1 MKKRTW
7 YFGIL
12 VFLFTSLTACGGGS
26 GGSQAPA
33 QQTNTPASPPV
44 VTPVVTPPVVTPV
57 VTPPPS
63 PSELTIKVDATSPVP
78 TEITRVDTNYL
89 IRTTASISN
98 PTGVD
103 QGITI
108 PSISIKGSLASEVA
122 SVQIIDGNTVLGTAV
137 PSSGKAYFKS
147 ISLNIPAGVKKLSI
161 QAKLNPSVA
170 PLGAGVWAKKVSFGF
185 NSSDIIPSSA
195 PISGL
200 PVWGSYAYLDKG
212 IEIYPCPDA
221 KCYMHT
227 QTGAWKILVVGGSNA
242 LVPLKD
248 GSGVGMETT
257 GYYGENVSLFSLPS
271 LSQDW
276 SLNSLLSWKD
286 GNAGCG
292 TWYTGLFDFT
302 ENGDAVVFTST
313 CQVVAVGSTPYIGLL
328 KTDGSGEW
336 IRITRGSTKVYS
348 PTIGSRGGVASNALT
363 VLYVQNDGANSN
375 IWKVVVNTNTSVVGK
390 PTILVGDVFSKQIDI
405 FDTYSRLISVNK
417 NYTKMIFVRSV
428 NGVNHLLVTSING
441 GKETDIGVGFNPYW
455 AVDGSNRI
463 IFSTYTPNSKSDKQD
478 LWTMNS
484 DGTDRR
490 KMILPANISTNLFAG
505 GVRNTVM
512 SATYPLIP

>member
-26 GGSQAPA
+26 GGSQSPA
-33 QQTNTPASPPV
+33 QSVNTPTPASSPV
-44 VTPVVTPPVVTPV
+44 VTPVVTPPVVTPPAPV
-57 VTPPPS
+57 VTPPPT
-63 PSELTIKVDATSPVP
+63 PTKLTIKVDATSPVP
-78 TEITRVDTNYL
+78 TEITRINTDYL
-89 IRTTASISN
+89 VRTMVVISN
-98 PTGVD
+98 PTSAE

-108 PSISIKGSLASEVA
+108 PSISVKGSLASEVA

-137 PSSGKAYFKS
+137 PNSGKAYFQS
-147 ISLNIPAGVKKLSI
+147 ISLNIPTGSSKEISI
-161 QAKLNPSVA
+161 YAKLNPSIA
-170 PLGAGVWAKKVSFGF
+170 PLGANVWSKKVSFGF
-185 NSSDIIPSSA
+185 DSSDIIPSSA

-221 KCYMHT
+221 KCYMDT

-242 LVPLKD
+242 LVPLKN

-257 GYYGENVSLFSLPS
+257 GYYGENVSLFSLPN

-302 ENGDAVVFTST
+302 ENGDAIVFTST
-313 CQVVAVGSTPYIGLL
+313 CKVVAVGSTPYIGLL

-348 PTIGSRGGVASNALT
+348 PTIGSHGGVASNALT
-363 VLYVQNDGANSN
+363 ILYVQKDGANSN

-390 PTILVGDVFSKQIDI
+390 PTMLVGDVFSKQIDI

-417 NYTKMIFVRSV
+417 DYAKMVFVRKV
-428 NGVNHLLVTSING
+428 NGVNHLFVTSING

-463 IFSTYTPNSKSDKQD
+463 LFTSGG
-478 LWTMNS
+478 LWIMDV
-484 DGTDRR
+484 DGTNRR